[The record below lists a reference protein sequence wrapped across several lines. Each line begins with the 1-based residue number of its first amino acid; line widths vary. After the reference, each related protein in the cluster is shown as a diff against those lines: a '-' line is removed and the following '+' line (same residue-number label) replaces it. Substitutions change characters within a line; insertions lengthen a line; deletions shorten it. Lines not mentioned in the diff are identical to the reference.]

1 MQDVIDRLLTA
12 TVLFVPRVLASIAI
26 FAAFWVASIVFQ
38 AIVVK
43 VGTTRRFHAEMVTV
57 IRQVVKGA
65 VLALGTVTALGTTG
79 FNVSALVAG
88 LGLTGFAL
96 GFALKDVL
104 SNVAA
109 GVLILGYRPFRHADR
124 VSIAGFDGLVA
135 EIDLRYTTLQ
145 AGDRRILVP
154 NSTIMTSPIS
164 VFGQDVGAENRVSAP
179 EGRRRGSPATPP
191 P

>member
-1 MQDVIDRLLTA
+1 MQDVIDKLWTSAVLLTPRLL
-12 TVLFVPRVLASIAI
+12 ASVAI
-26 FAAFWVASIVFQ
+26 FAAFWAAAILLQ

-43 VGTTRRFHAEMVTV
+43 VGTARRFHAEMVTV

-65 VLALGTVTALGTTG
+65 LLALGAVTALGTTG

-104 SNVAA
+104 SNVVA
-109 GVLILGYRPFRHADR
+109 GVLILTYRPFRRDDH
-124 VSIAGFDGLVA
+124 VSIAGFDGLVT

-145 AGDRRILVP
+145 AEDRRILVP
-154 NSTIMTSPIS
+154 NSTIMISPIS
-164 VFGQDVGAENRVSAP
+164 VFGKDGDVASAVTTP
-179 EGRRRGSPATPP
+179 ERRLRSSSTPRA
-191 P
+191 